1 MYFCYWQYFKALSHI
16 LALLEAMMLFMW
28 YGFLPKHKKYKKGS
42 PTGLQLALNL
52 VSSGK
57 EGLLWWE
64 NLTEMV

>member
-1 MYFCYWQYFKALSHI
+1 
-16 LALLEAMMLFMW
+16 MMLFMW
-28 YGFLPKHKKYKKGS
+28 YGFLPKHKKYKRGS

-52 VSSGK
+52 MSSGK